1 MLRLMV
7 SNVDNSVEALRY
19 VQVNLVSAGGAIQTL
34 PPAGLR
40 ATILRAPDDLLIQ
53 VVK

>member
-7 SNVDNSVEALRY
+7 SNVDNSVEALR
-19 VQVNLVSAGGAIQTL
+19 QAHVNVVSAGGTIQTL

-40 ATILRAPDDLLIQ
+40 AVIFRAPDDLFFQ